1 MIRPLVLLLLLSPAT
16 PQSLIDLDKGISSSL
31 EGSNRYPL
39 LDISV
44 EAFALATPAVEWGW
58 ILSQWQMDKSFQ
70 QTDPAQIAAFSLLST
85 YAVTGITKYILRRE
99 RPDRNYKP
107 RLWNTRITPSFPSGH
122 AAASAAWAA
131 AASKA
136 FEDRTPFYLSYVAL
150 SAWSQVYVGNHY
162 FSDVVAG
169 VLLGSFIGSVM
180 HEQMWGQADSVV
192 PEIVLSF
199 QL

>member
-1 MIRPLVLLLLLSPAT
+1 MIRPLALLLILSPVA
-16 PQSLIDLDKGISSSL
+16 PKSLIDLDQRISSSL
-31 EGSNRYPL
+31 EGSNRYSL

-58 ILSQWQMDKSFQ
+58 ILAQWQTEQSFKQ
-70 QTDPAQIAAFSLLST
+70 SDPHQIAGFSLLST
-85 YAVTGITKYILRRE
+85 YAVTGITKYMFRRQ
-99 RPDRNYKP
+99 RPNRNYKP

-136 FEDRTPFYLSYVAL
+136 FEERTPFYWSYVAL
-150 SAWSQVYVGNHY
+150 SAWSQIYVGNHY

-169 VLLGSFIGSVM
+169 VLVGAVIGSVM
-180 HEQMWGQADSVV
+180 HEKMWREPDAAV
-192 PEIVLSF
+192 PDIVLSF
-199 QL
+199 RF